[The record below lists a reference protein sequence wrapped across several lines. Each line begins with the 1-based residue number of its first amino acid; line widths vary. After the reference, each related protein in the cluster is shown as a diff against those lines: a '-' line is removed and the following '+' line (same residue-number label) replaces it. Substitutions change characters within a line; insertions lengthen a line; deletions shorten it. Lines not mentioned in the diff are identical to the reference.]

1 VILPAHLLADTTTV
15 QTVTFDWLGL
25 IEKLG
30 LPIVVIVLLVRRILV
45 IGYFYDQAAAAVVA
59 KDQKIDAM
67 NQAVTS
73 DVLPALTASTKAVQD
88 ITTLVIQVGPV
99 ADELRDAL
107 HIVQGLITSLQG
119 LVEDLRVDKR
129 AAEQSS
135 RQRRET

>member
-1 VILPAHLLADTTTV
+1 MILPAHLLADTTTV